1 MGPHNSIESKRWN
14 MTGKYPW
21 KSILGGDGM
30 EVQIDNRNP
39 NIVYTGS
46 QFGFYS
52 RLDLNTGKRRS
63 IKPVHELGQ
72 SPFRFN
78 WQTPIRLSSHNQ
90 DALYYGSNFLH
101 KSTDKGESWKTI
113 SDDLTNGGKMG
124 NVPYG
129 TLTTI
134 SESPLNKDVI
144 YTGSDDGM
152 IYVTKNGGKTWKNIS
167 KDLPQDLWVSKL
179 YASSHE
185 ENIIYAS
192 LDGYRWDNFS
202 PYLFKSNNYG
212 KTWDSI
218 SSNLPDS
225 PINVIIED
233 NINGDVLY
241 IGNDHGVYV
250 SLNQGSAW
258 EPFSSGLT
266 SAAVHDLVIQKDENH
281 LLVGTH
287 GRSIYLANI
296 EKIQNLSSEIQNSSL
311 YMYPLKDVKY
321 SNSWGFKRSVWSES
335 FEPNM
340 EFTLFSSSMKDY
352 ELSIV
357 DSDNKTL
364 YTSQGKLDNGFN
376 FINFNLKSNENS
388 VLDYLTKGSYKV
400 LIMTDKD
407 NLENE
412 FQIK

>member
-1 MGPHNSIESKRWN
+1 M
-14 MTGKYPW
+14 
-21 KSILGGDGM
+21 
-30 EVQIDNRNP
+30 
-39 NIVYTGS
+39 
-46 QFGFYS
+46 
-52 RLDLNTGKRRS
+52 
-63 IKPVHELGQ
+63 
-72 SPFRFN
+72 
-78 WQTPIRLSSHNQ
+78 
-90 DALYYGSNFLH
+90 
-101 KSTDKGESWKTI
+101 
-113 SDDLTNGGKMG
+113 
-124 NVPYG
+124 
-129 TLTTI
+129 
-134 SESPLNKDVI
+134 
-144 YTGSDDGM
+144 
-152 IYVTKNGGKTWKNIS
+152 
-167 KDLPQDLWVSKL
+167 
-179 YASSHE
+179 
-185 ENIIYAS
+185 
-192 LDGYRWDNFS
+192 
-202 PYLFKSNNYG
+202 
-212 KTWDSI
+212 
-218 SSNLPDS
+218 
-225 PINVIIED
+225 
-233 NINGDVLY
+233 
-241 IGNDHGVYV
+241 
-250 SLNQGSAW
+250 
-258 EPFSSGLT
+258 
-266 SAAVHDLVIQKDENH
+266 IQKDENH

-407 NLENE
+407 NLEKE

>member
-1 MGPHNSIESKRWN
+1 
-14 MTGKYPW
+14 
-21 KSILGGDGM
+21 
-30 EVQIDNRNP
+30 
-39 NIVYTGS
+39 
-46 QFGFYS
+46 
-52 RLDLNTGKRRS
+52 LDLETGKRRS

-90 DALYYGSNFLH
+90 DVLYYGSNFLH

-134 SESPLNKDVI
+134 SESPLNKDII

-179 YASSHE
+179 YASSHK
-185 ENIIYAS
+185 ENIIYVS

-202 PYLFKSNNYG
+202 PYLFKSSNYG
-212 KTWDSI
+212 KTWESI

-225 PINVIIED
+225 PINVVIED
-233 NINGDVLY
+233 NVNGNVLY
-241 IGNDHGVYV
+241 IGNDHGVYA
-250 SLNQGSAW
+250 SLNQGSSW

-287 GRSIYLANI
+287 GRSIYLSNI
-296 EKIQNLSSEIQNSSL
+296 EKIQNLSSEIENSSL
-311 YMYPLKDVKY
+311 YIYPLKDMKY
-321 SNSWGFKRSVWSES
+321 SNSWGSKRSVWSES
-335 FEPNM
+335 FEPKM
-340 EFTLFSSSMKDY
+340 ELTLFSSSKKDY

-364 YTSQGKLDNGFN
+364 YRSQGRLDNGFN
-376 FINFNLKSNENS
+376 FISYNLKSNESS
-388 VLDYLTKGSYKV
+388 VMDYLTKGSYKV

-407 NLENE
+407 NLEKE
-412 FQIK
+412 FKIK

>member
-1 MGPHNSIESKRWN
+1 MS
-14 MTGKYPW
+14 GKYPW

-52 RLDLNTGKRRS
+52 RLDLETGKRTS

-90 DALYYGSNFLH
+90 DVLYYGSNFLH
-101 KSTDKGESWKTI
+101 RSSDKGESWKTI
-113 SDDLTNGGKMG
+113 SDDLTKGGKMG

-152 IYVTKNGGKTWKNIS
+152 IYVTKNSGKTWKNIS
-167 KDLPQDLWVSKL
+167 KDMPQDLWVSKL

-185 ENIIYAS
+185 ENIIYVS

-202 PYLFKSNNYG
+202 PYIFKSSNYG
-212 KTWDSI
+212 KTWVSI

-233 NINGDVLY
+233 NVNGDILY
-241 IGNDHGVYV
+241 IGNDHGVYI
-250 SLNQGSAW
+250 SMNQGASW

-287 GRSIYLANI
+287 GRSIYLSNI

-321 SNSWGFKRSVWSES
+321 STSWGSKRSVWSKS

-340 EFTLFSSSMKDY
+340 ELTLFSSSIKDY
-352 ELSIV
+352 ELSII

-376 FINFNLKSNENS
+376 FISYNLKSNENS
-388 VLDYLTKGSYKV
+388 IMNYLTKGSYKV

-407 NLENE
+407 NLEKE